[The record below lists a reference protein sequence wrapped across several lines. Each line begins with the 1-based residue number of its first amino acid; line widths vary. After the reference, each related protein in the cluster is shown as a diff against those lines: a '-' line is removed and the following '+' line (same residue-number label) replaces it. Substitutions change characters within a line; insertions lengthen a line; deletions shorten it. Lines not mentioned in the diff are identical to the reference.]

1 MKKVMCV
8 AGTRPEV
15 IKMAPVIREL
25 KKIRSVETKFVWS
38 GQHYDY
44 KMSKIFFKE
53 LDVPKPDYD
62 LKVGSDTHARQTAN
76 IMVALDRLLKKYR
89 PDIIIAEGDTNTVV
103 AASLTAIKE
112 KIPFAHVEA
121 GLRSYDRNMP
131 EEINRCVA
139 GVCAELHFAPTENA
153 ATNLIY
159 EGIPPHKIF
168 VTGNTIVDV
177 IASHIDKKHQRK
189 LRKKFKIDDK
199 KTILLTLHRAE
210 NVDDRAN
217 LLILLRSVI
226 SLKPI
231 NIIFPVHPRT
241 LHRLKE
247 FGLYDLLTSAK
258 NIILTEPLGYFDF
271 LNLLSMVDCVMTDSG
286 GVQEEAFTM
295 QVPTITLRYNTER
308 PETVWYGNNV
318 LVGVETNMLVNA
330 LRNIAHRRRRVGM
343 KIPNKIGDGKAGKR
357 IATIIYKFLHTSK
370 TSSLNVMKSGS
381 AVHKVVVVKK
391 AFRMSELSR
400 NVWITAVYDRK
411 GMLVLPS
418 NNSYVKEGYIVR
430 LFGSLKDVS
439 DAIRVLG

>member
-1 MKKVMCV
+1 
-8 AGTRPEV
+8 
-15 IKMAPVIREL
+15 
-25 KKIRSVETKFVWS
+25 
-38 GQHYDY
+38 
-44 KMSKIFFKE
+44 
-53 LDVPKPDYD
+53 
-62 LKVGSDTHARQTAN
+62 
-76 IMVALDRLLKKYR
+76 
-89 PDIIIAEGDTNTVV
+89 
-103 AASLTAIKE
+103 
-112 KIPFAHVEA
+112 
-121 GLRSYDRNMP
+121 MP

-258 NIILTEPLGYFDF
+258 NIVLTEPLGYFDF

-330 LRNIAHRRRRVGM
+330 LRNIAHRRGRVGM

-370 TSSLNVMKSGS
+370 TSSLNAMKSGS